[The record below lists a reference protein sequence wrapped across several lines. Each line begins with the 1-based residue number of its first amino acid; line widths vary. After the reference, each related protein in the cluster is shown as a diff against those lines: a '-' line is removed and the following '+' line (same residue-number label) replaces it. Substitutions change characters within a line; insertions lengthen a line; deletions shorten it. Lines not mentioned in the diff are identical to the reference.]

1 MVRNFYIFLGLAL
14 ISMLSACTDR
24 LSDAP
29 QDDGKKGFL
38 VATIAGSGSA
48 ETRAKISS
56 DDRWSYTR
64 FDNPADKIGFYSL
77 EGNLDGENG
86 NGPFVNAPMV
96 YTKGEAGSRD
106 EDRYWK
112 SYFDFEENVHYDAG
126 LINNSKS
133 QTFVYYPYTPEMED
147 KGMVLRR
154 KAEDGSYRCVDALA
168 IASINISEGGSMSG
182 TFSHTFSEIVILRGY
197 GFDAPPKG
205 KETIKVVT
213 TLPYSHAQVVD
224 NTNTGHDEWKI
235 LKPVYDPAYTTLSEQ
250 ECREWEAWDGA
261 PYAENGKEIPAKYV
275 IIPTAISGDRS
286 TVNYVELYDNTGTLH
301 KVTTFG
307 LMNEKDKRVSPNDR
321 YWLTVQLEGLVP
333 TIFPFAITPWA
344 EETRYTEQR
353 ARGINTAEEFMQFV
367 LSYNSYNGSGRSASE
382 VEEQLKQFGDRYE
395 KDGDVRW
402 HFHINHDI
410 DLSGLPV
417 DNLNIS
423 TLCDT
428 LDGRTNTLYGIK
440 SDKAFITE
448 LQSKGCIR
456 NLDITGLNIHTTEDN
471 VTGGLINQMT
481 GGLITGCNVD
491 GYLNVSGAAGLA
503 VGQFDAGTISSS
515 SFSGVVVGIS
525 SYEDKGLIGQGPT
538 QGLSPEML
546 KGVNTSGLIFTKA
559 N

>member
-1 MVRNFYIFLGLAL
+1 MLRNIYIFLGSAL
-14 ISMLSACTDR
+14 IFMLSACTDR
-24 LSDAP
+24 LSDSP
-29 QDDGKKGFL
+29 QNDGKKGFL
-38 VATIAGSGSA
+38 VATIAGTRSA
-48 ETRAKISS
+48 ETRARISS
-56 DDRWSYTR
+56 DDFWSYTR
-64 FDNPADKIGFYSL
+64 FDDPKDKVGFYSL
-77 EGNLDGENG
+77 GGNLDGENS

-96 YTKGEAGSRD
+96 YIEGEAGSRD
-106 EDRYWK
+106 EDWNWR
-112 SYFDFEENVHYDAG
+112 SYFNFEKNVNYDADR
-126 LINNSKS
+126 IDPSK
-133 QTFVYYPYTPEMED
+133 TFVYYPYTDTDEMED
-147 KGMVLRR
+147 AGMELRR
-154 KAEDGSYRCVDALA
+154 TAEDGSYRCVDALV
-168 IASINISEGGSMSG
+168 ASIKMSEGGSMSG
-182 TFSHTFSEIVILRGY
+182 TFSHTFAEIVILRGY
-197 GFDAPPKG
+197 GFDAPPEG
-205 KETIKVVT
+205 KEAIKVVT
-213 TLPYSHAQVVD
+213 TLPYSHAKVVD

-235 LKPVYDPAYTTLSEQ
+235 LKPVYDPDNTTLSEQ
-250 ECREWEAWDGA
+250 QCREWVAWNGA
-261 PYAENGKEIPAKYV
+261 PYVENGKEIPAQYV
-275 IIPTAISGDRS
+275 IIPTAISSDRS

-307 LMNEKDKRVSPNDR
+307 LMNETDKRISPNER

-367 LSYNSYNGSGRSASE
+367 LSYNAYNGSGRSASE
-382 VEEQLKQFGDRYE
+382 EEQLKQFGDRYE

-410 DLSGLPV
+410 DLSGLTV
-417 DNLNIS
+417 DKLNIS

-525 SYEDKGLIGQGPT
+525 SYEDKGLIGQGPS